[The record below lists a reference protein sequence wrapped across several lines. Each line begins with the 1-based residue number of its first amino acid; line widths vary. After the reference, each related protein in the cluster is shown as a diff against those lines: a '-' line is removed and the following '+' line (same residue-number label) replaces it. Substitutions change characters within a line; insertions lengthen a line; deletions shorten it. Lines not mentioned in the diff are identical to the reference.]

1 MSKQFQAITNSIIG
15 ILAFLFIAV
24 MGMSVFAICDDLKA
38 YDISEDSMIYALQYN
53 RYSDLV
59 RYYHRNQALG
69 VHSTKTMEECC
80 AIARYYE
87 AAIDYKL
94 AIQEND
100 PKLQKKS
107 EETMEMAADEMGDFS
122 YAKDEIDTLLGIFL

>member
-1 MSKQFQAITNSIIG
+1 MSKHFRAITSLMIG
-15 ILAFLFIAV
+15 ILVFLFIV
-24 MGMSVFAICDDLKA
+24 VTGMSVFAICDNLKA
-38 YDISEDSMIYALQYN
+38 YTLSEDSMIYALQDN

-69 VHSTKTMEECC
+69 AHSTESMEECY

-94 AIQEND
+94 AIQENN
-100 PKLQKKS
+100 PELQKKS
-107 EETMEMAADEMGDFS
+107 EETMAMAVGEMGDFS
-122 YAKDEIDTLLGIFL
+122 YAKDEIDTLLDIF